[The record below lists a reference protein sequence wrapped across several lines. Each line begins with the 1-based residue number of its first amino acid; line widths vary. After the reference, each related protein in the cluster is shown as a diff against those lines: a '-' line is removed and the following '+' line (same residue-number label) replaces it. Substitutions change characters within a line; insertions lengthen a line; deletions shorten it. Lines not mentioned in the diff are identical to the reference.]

1 MDRHEVFMKKVL
13 ELAERGRFTASPN
26 PMVGA
31 LVVKN
36 GKIISSAY
44 HVRAGA
50 FHAEALAL
58 RKAGG
63 KAKGGTLY
71 VNLEP
76 CAHKGR
82 TPACTEAIIKSGIKK
97 VYCAMLDPNPLNNG
111 RGVKVLRNHNI
122 EVSLGL
128 LKEDAKDLN
137 QVFIKYITKRLPFV
151 RLKMAESL
159 DGKIATRSYD
169 SKWVTSDASRKYV
182 HRLRS
187 EVDALLVGLNTVIK
201 DNPLLTSRDK
211 RPPIKVVLDSQL
223 RISERSR
230 IFSKKSPALSI
241 IAVSKKALKKKEVL
255 NKIKRLNKR
264 GVLVIAC
271 PSKYNKIDLKS
282 LLRELAE
289 LEIAHLLV
297 EGGGETAA
305 SFLENRLVD
314 KVLFF
319 IAPKII
325 GGRDAVTSVEGKG
338 ARKVKNAIK
347 LKEVKIEALGED
359 ILVEART

>member
-1 MDRHEVFMKKVL
+1 
-13 ELAERGRFTASPN
+13 
-26 PMVGA
+26 
-31 LVVKN
+31 
-36 GKIISSAY
+36 
-44 HVRAGA
+44 
-50 FHAEALAL
+50 
-58 RKAGG
+58 
-63 KAKGGTLY
+63 
-71 VNLEP
+71 
-76 CAHKGR
+76 
-82 TPACTEAIIKSGIKK
+82 
-97 VYCAMLDPNPLNNG
+97 
-111 RGVKVLRNHNI
+111 
-122 EVSLGL
+122 
-128 LKEDAKDLN
+128 
-137 QVFIKYITKRLPFV
+137 
-151 RLKMAESL
+151 
-159 DGKIATRSYD
+159 
-169 SKWVTSDASRKYV
+169 WVTSDASRKYV